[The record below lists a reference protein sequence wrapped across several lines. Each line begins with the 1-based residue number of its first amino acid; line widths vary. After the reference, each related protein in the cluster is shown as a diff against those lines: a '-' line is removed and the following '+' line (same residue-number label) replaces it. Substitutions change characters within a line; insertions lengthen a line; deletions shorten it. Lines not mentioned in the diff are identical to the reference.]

1 MKYQV
6 ASHTLTGSRPIN
18 QDRTAY
24 AERDNAILLALA
36 DGLGGHAGG
45 ELASELFIQVV
56 LRAFNS
62 IKQPIIENPSAFL
75 ALTIFNAHRAI
86 HAFGK
91 ARKPPI
97 EPRTTGVLCLVQN
110 GYAYWA
116 HVGDSRL
123 YHFRRKQLLQ
133 RTMDHTP
140 VEELH
145 RDGLISEEE
154 MTSHPHKGRLLKCIG
169 GPRKPVISL
178 GEEAL
183 LKTGDTLLLCSDGL
197 WEALPPEDF
206 VNYINVKSLEE
217 GIEELLIS
225 AEEQL
230 PNSDNITAICLRWDD
245 KTTTEL
251 PLQANKAI
259 QINQDQIWQEAKNRL
274 VGQKL
279 QQKQQ
284 VPAMDI
290 PTKGKPK
297 PRRKGKKAEIE
308 STIKE
313 LEEYI
318 QQFESK

>member
-6 ASHTLTGSRPIN
+6 ATHTLTGSRPIN

-45 ELASELFIQVV
+45 ELAAEIFTRVV
-56 LRAFNS
+56 LQAFKN

-86 HAFGK
+86 HAFGNAQK
-91 ARKPPI
+91 LPI

-145 RDGLISEEE
+145 QDGLITEEE
-154 MTSHPHKGRLLKCIG
+154 MTSHPHKGRLLKCVG

-178 GEEAL
+178 GEETL
-183 LKTGDTLLLCSDGL
+183 LKTGDALLLCSDGL

-206 VNYINVKSLEE
+206 VNYINGKSLEE

-230 PNSDNITAICLRWDD
+230 PNPDNITAICLRWED
-245 KTTTEL
+245 KTSTEL
-251 PLQANKAI
+251 PRQANKAV
-259 QINQDQIWQEAKNRL
+259 QVNQDQIWQEAKNRL

-279 QQKQQ
+279 QQKQPTP
-284 VPAMDI
+284 VMNT
-290 PTKGKPK
+290 PTKVKSKPS
-297 PRRKGKKAEIE
+297 RKRKKAEIE

-318 QQFESK
+318 QQFEPK